1 MANHT
6 ETSQQVEFE
15 RKQHKEEMKQQ
26 VVSFAFMIIFTVIAF
41 GMVILEIGSVF
52 LGPTLI
58 LLAIVQ
64 VLFQFYYFMHMK
76 NKGHGMVSIMIYGGI
91 SVGAL
96 TIITFVA
103 LIWW

>member
-26 VVSFAFMIIFTVIAF
+26 VISFIFMIIFTLIAF
-41 GMVILEIGSVF
+41 GMVILDIGSVF

-76 NKGHGMVSIMIYGGI
+76 NKGHNMVALMIYGGI
-91 SVGAL
+91 SVGVL